1 MQEIVALIDQYMI
14 FLVIGLMGVVIL
26 LIILFIINTKK
37 MNKVIK
43 RYEKFMT
50 KEEVDLEDL
59 LIHYAKKVNKVRE
72 NQDILITDVQQLQK
86 QIRTCTQKVGVIR
99 YNAIE
104 NVGADLSF
112 AIAILDSNDNGVVLN
127 GIYSRNGSYTYAK
140 PIIAG
145 ESSYTLSDEE
155 RQAIKKAQEESNI
168 EYTLLER

>member
-1 MQEIVALIDQYMI
+1 MQEIAALLDQYLVFIVGGMSVLVLAVLI
-14 FLVIGLMGVVIL
+14 LFLVNL
-26 LIILFIINTKK
+26 KK

-43 RYEKFMT
+43 KYEKFMT
-50 KEEVDLEDL
+50 KEDVDLEDL
-59 LIHYAKKVNKVRE
+59 LIHYAKKVNKVRD
-72 NQDILITDVQQLQK
+72 NQDLMVSDLQALQK
-86 QIRTCTQKVGVIR
+86 QIRTCAQKIGVIR

-145 ESSYTLSDEE
+145 ESSYTLSEEE
-155 RQAIKKAQEESNI
+155 RQAIRKAQEESNI
-168 EYTLLER
+168 EYTLIER